1 MDSIYKYDGTPLNI
15 GSNAPQFKLRLSSM
29 GRISDD
35 IDSTFADGSEFDL
48 CAFRSRLVSGS
59 NPITIGWLYQRSPVN
74 QNGCELWYS
83 PNQLDKP
90 KLLTTMTGIKPN
102 DSFRSF
108 VVSPTHGDVI
118 TLKMDNRNAPVVY
131 DASSDTTTTISGLQ
145 MNPIGWLGSSGCDFG
160 LDGQGNE
167 FFMFGEYTGM
177 GHSTYENVHVWKVT
191 YPYSEPSNWNV
202 VLTLAR
208 SPSYMGSDD
217 TKVWH
222 VHTVQYDPYGNVW
235 YATTGDSDAETK
247 WWYSTDYGAT
257 WTKLLTGTEWT
268 SQVARV
274 LNFAF
279 TKDYI
284 WWANDYGTNHSVNR
298 VARAKSGVADKSTHE
313 IVAELNKSQSTYA
326 TALLTYPRGILMLDR
341 VDTAFASSTNKL
353 TVQFYS
359 FDDGKV
365 HDLRTFT
372 RMTNSPNNFFGFRCK
387 VYTIRQSPYDTRIGV
402 GWDNGA
408 PNWIDME
415 GNSGNALWTV
425 FLDIV

>member
-1 MDSIYKYDGTPLNI
+1 MSQIYDVNGNELEV
-15 GSNAPQFKLRLSSM
+15 GSKQYKLRLSSM
-29 GRISDD
+29 GRISED
-35 IDSTFADGSEFDL
+35 IDSEFASGSDFDL

-90 KLLTTMTGIKPN
+90 KLLGTMTGIKPN

-108 VVSPTHGDVI
+108 VVSPTHGDII
-118 TLKMDNRNAPVVY
+118 TLRMETQNAPVVY
-131 DASSDTTTTISGLQ
+131 DASANTTTTINGLQ
-145 MNPIGWLGSSGCDFG
+145 SNPVGWLGSSGSDFG
-160 LDGQGNE
+160 VDAQGNE
-167 FFMFGEYTGM
+167 YFMFGEY
-177 GHSTYENVHVWKVT
+177 GHTSDLKVRVWKVT
-191 YPYSEPSNWNV
+191 YPYSEPNNWNV
-202 VLTLAR
+202 VFTAQR
-208 SPSYMGSDD
+208 SSNYMDSDS

-222 VHTVQYDPYGNVW
+222 FHTVMRDPYTNTW

-247 WWYSTDYGAT
+247 WWYSTDYGET
-257 WTKLLTGTEWT
+257 WTKLLAGMEWT
-268 SQVARV
+268 SQTARV

-298 VARAKSGVADKSTHE
+298 VARAQSGIADKSTHE

-326 TALLTYPRGILMLDR
+326 TALLEYPRGLLMLDR
-341 VDTAFASSTNKL
+341 VDTAFSSSTNKL

-372 RMTNSPNNFFGFRCK
+372 RKTNSPNNFFGFRCK
-387 VYTIRQSPYDTRIGV
+387 VYTIRQSPYDPRIGV
-402 GWDNGA
+402 GWDYGA

-415 GNSGNALWTV
+415 GNADNALWTA